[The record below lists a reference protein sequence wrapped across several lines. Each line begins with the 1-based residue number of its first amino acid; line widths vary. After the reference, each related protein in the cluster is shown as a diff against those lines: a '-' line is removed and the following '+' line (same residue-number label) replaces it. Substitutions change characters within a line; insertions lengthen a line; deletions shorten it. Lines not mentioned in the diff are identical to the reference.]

1 MSSSAKS
8 RKKPSKKNPLPFLF
22 IKIGLALIILAVT
35 FFIVT
40 FFPAFKAEIGYLFSL
55 KKNLP
60 VVVSTEKP
68 IKSDFLRPVNEEFG
82 IVIPRIR
89 ANAAVIADVSPF
101 NEKEYQIALTKGVA
115 HARDTALPDQKGN
128 IFIFAH
134 SAGDFYNANRYNA
147 IFYLLN
153 KMKKNDPIYLIYK
166 GIKFK
171 YIVKEVKT
179 VAPNDLQ
186 YLQRTGYEKSLT
198 LMTCW
203 PPGTTL
209 KRLLVIAEQSP

>member
-1 MSSSAKS
+1 M
-8 RKKPSKKNPLPFLF
+8 SKKNSIPSLI
-22 IKIGLALIILAVT
+22 IKIGLLLIFLALT
-35 FFIVT
+35 FFIIT
-40 FFPAFKAEIGYLFSL
+40 FFPAFKAEIGYLFSF

-60 VVVSTEKP
+60 VLVSTEKP
-68 IKSDFLRPVNEEFG
+68 IKTDFIKPVNEEFG
-82 IVIPRIR
+82 IVVPRIM
-89 ANAAVIADVSPF
+89 ANAAVIANVSPF
-101 NEKEYQIALTKGVA
+101 NEKEYQLALTKGVA
-115 HARDTALPDQKGN
+115 QARDTVLPGQKGN

-166 GIKFK
+166 GTKLK
-171 YIVKEVKT
+171 YSVKEVKT
-179 VAPNDLQ
+179 VAADELS
-186 YLQRTGYEKSLT
+186 YLKKTNYEKSLT

-209 KRLLVIAEQSP
+209 KRLLVIAEQTP